1 MFKLG
6 LTAVLTAAVCFAI
19 AAATGLGASSAKVI
33 TMKPGPDRHAPSPTT
48 STARC

>member
-19 AAATGLGASSAKVI
+19 AAASGLGASSAKVI
-33 TMKPGPDRHAPSPTT
+33 TLKTGPDRHAQVRAT
-48 STARC
+48 SIARS